1 MLVYAFW
8 RDFYL
13 EYLHHS
19 FSKPNDIHG
28 HGHGVGERKDQTDG
42 AAELRT
48 QTAGNEVIRST

>member
-28 HGHGVGERKDQTDG
+28 YGHGVGERKDQTDG

-48 QTAGNEVIRST
+48 QTAGN